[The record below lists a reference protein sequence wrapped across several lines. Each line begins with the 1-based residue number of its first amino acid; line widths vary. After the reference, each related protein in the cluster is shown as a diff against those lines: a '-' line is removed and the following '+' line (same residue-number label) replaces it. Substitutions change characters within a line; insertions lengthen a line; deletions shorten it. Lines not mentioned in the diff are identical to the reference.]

1 MLCCLDQLAQALWR
15 CNGPAACLCSCAG
28 LMCMLRR
35 LSLLQEIKNGRL
47 AMLACLGFA
56 AQHAATGQ
64 SPLEALAA
72 HLANPMAVNLAT

>member
-1 MLCCLDQLAQALWR
+1 MSPTPQSKGNQDE
-15 CNGPAACLCSCAG
+15 
-28 LMCMLRR
+28 LRTK
-35 LSLLQEIKNGRL
+35 EIKNGRL

-72 HLANPMAVNLAT
+72 HLASPMTANFATNGISLPLA